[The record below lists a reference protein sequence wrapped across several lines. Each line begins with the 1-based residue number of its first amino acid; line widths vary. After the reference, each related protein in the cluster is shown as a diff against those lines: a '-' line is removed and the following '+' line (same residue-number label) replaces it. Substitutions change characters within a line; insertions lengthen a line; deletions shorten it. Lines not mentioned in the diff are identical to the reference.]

1 MHWPLG
7 RVGRRL
13 GPFALKSRLALF
25 ASFAY
30 LRGQWMGDGVVDNR
44 PEDDGPLYIPAR
56 RNLEVVQYPASR
68 RRPSFLV
75 LFFVIFSALLA
86 FWLVTHWIHAYD
98 RSQEIRSFEKRLP
111 SLFPVLPTPR
121 VKVVP
126 LSVPSAPPPL
136 VGPYHLPLSTQYR
149 LVGKIQGQYM
159 ATFGS
164 GSYILIPAKDCQLV
178 DGGPYCKYHGTT
190 VTRSSGVR

>member
-1 MHWPLG
+1 M
-7 RVGRRL
+7 GRRL
-13 GPFALKSRLALF
+13 GPTALKSRLALF

-30 LRGQWMGDGVVDNR
+30 LRGQWIGEGAVDNR
-44 PEDDGPLYIPAR
+44 PEDDRPMYIPAR

-111 SLFPVLPTPR
+111 SLLPVLPTAR

-126 LSVPSAPPPL
+126 LSVSSASSPL
-136 VGPYHLPLSTQYR
+136 IGPYHLPLSTQYR
-149 LVGKIQGQYM
+149 LAGEIQGRYM
-159 ATFGS
+159 ATS
-164 GSYILIPAKDCQLV
+164 GPGVYILIPARDCQLV
-178 DGGPYCKYHGTT
+178 NGGPYCKYHGTT